1 MRVTKKSENESDMK
15 NERERERERDRERV
29 SEGNFGRTRNVQE
42 VIIDVLIKV
51 KVCFHISFKY
61 FLINILNLV

>member
-1 MRVTKKSENESDMK
+1 MK
-15 NERERERERDRERV
+15 ERERERERVRDRERV

-42 VIIDVLIKV
+42 VIIDVSIKV

-61 FLINILNLV
+61 F